1 MLRST
6 RHASVTDAP
15 RVPHS
20 ARIAGFGAPP
30 PPRLPATLN
39 SVFASLGIESWK
51 PIVTAL
57 LLPPVPLLLL
67 TLIGA
72 RLMLPRRGLGWL
84 FIISSVVLMWLTATT
99 GGARLL
105 QQLVIPPQQAIS
117 LDRLRELRA
126 DVQAKKSVA
135 IVVLGGG
142 VETYAPE
149 YGVSSLQ
156 GISLERLRYA
166 LFLARETG
174 APVAASGGVGWGSTE
189 GAAEARVVA
198 KIASEDFGR
207 PIKWIEDQS
216 RDTRENALRTIAL
229 LRPAGV
235 THIVLVTHGWHMP
248 RALRAFREAAG
259 PGITVEAA
267 PMGLARRHDSPTLE
281 WLPSA
286 RGFELNRQ
294 LLREMGGRLAGA

>member
-1 MLRST
+1 MN
-6 RHASVTDAP
+6 
-15 RVPHS
+15 S
-20 ARIAGFGAPP
+20 AF
-30 PPRLPATLN
+30 
-39 SVFASLGIESWK
+39 VSLGIESWK
-51 PIVTAL
+51 PVVAAL
-57 LLPPVPLLLL
+57 LLPPVPFLLL

-84 FIISSVVLMWLTATT
+84 FVILGVVLTWLTATT
-99 GGARLL
+99 GTARLL
-105 QQLVIPPQQAIS
+105 QQLAVPPQQAIS

-142 VETYAPE
+142 AESYAPE

-156 GISLERLRYA
+156 DVSLERLRYA

-174 APVAASGGVGWGSTE
+174 APVAASGGTGWGAPE
-189 GAAEARVVA
+189 GVAEARVAA
-198 KIASEDFGR
+198 KVASEDFGR
-207 PIKWIEDQS
+207 PIRWIEDQS
-216 RDTRENALRTIAL
+216 RDTRENAARTIAL

-235 THIVLVTHGWHMP
+235 THVVLVTHGWHMP
-248 RALRAFREAAG
+248 RALRAFSEAAG

-267 PMGLARRHDSPTLE
+267 PMGLARRGESPALD

-286 RGFELNRQ
+286 RGFTANRQ
-294 LLREMGGRLAGA
+294 ILREVAGRLTGA